1 MNEAQ
6 LRNMTIDELISAYE
20 CGHAS
25 ADDVMPLIAANLCEH
40 LDSIEREANS
50 SLSSIQDEIRSAI
63 DTLEDCL

>member
-20 CGHAS
+20 CGQAS
-25 ADDVMPLIAANLCEH
+25 ADEVMPRMSEKIEEH
-40 LDSIEREANS
+40 KEKQREQVK
-50 SLSSIQDEIRSAI
+50 SIQDEIRSAI